1 MGVEYRYNSLED
13 FLTSTRLDVNG
24 LLDDGWG
31 ANFPVKGREI
41 EAAILFCDISNFS
54 GRTYDLSP
62 VETLIFVNNFF
73 AWITAEALRGRA
85 GIVDKYIGDEIMV
98 LFSTEFGS
106 EDPVLDALQTA
117 RFMAERDSLNFRP
130 HIGIAAGDVVIG
142 YVGTPL
148 KYNCSVFGR
157 PVAVAARCASVSGQG
172 LHSSR
177 IVLPAAIWND
187 REIGEVFPP
196 RRYKMPDGEVHESP
210 QSWNALDPI
219 TVEIKNMPDLEIVE
233 IVNEMYHMPT
243 LSTEDRARVSAE
255 ALKKEGSYARL
266 RYEFETKRSNKKAEG
281 DDSPRA

>member
-1 MGVEYRYNSLED
+1 MTVGCRYNSLED
-13 FLTSTRLDVNG
+13 FLISTRLDVNG

-31 ANFPVKGREI
+31 AWFPVKGREI

-117 RFMAERDSLNFRP
+117 RLMAERDSLNFRP

-148 KYNCSVFGR
+148 KYNCSVFGQ
-157 PVAVAARCASVSGQG
+157 PVAVAARCASVSGPG
-172 LHSSR
+172 FHSSR
-177 IVLPAAIWND
+177 IALPAAIWNG
-187 REIGEVFPP
+187 REIGEVFQP
-196 RRYKMPDGEVHESP
+196 RRYKMPDGEIHESP
-210 QSWNALDPI
+210 QPWMALDPRV
-219 TVEIKNMPDLEIVE
+219 VEIKNMPDLEIVE
-233 IVNEMYHMPT
+233 IVKEMFHMPT
-243 LSTEDRARVSAE
+243 QSAEDRARVAAE
-255 ALKKEGSYARL
+255 ALKKNGSYARL
-266 RYEFETKRSNKKAEG
+266 RYEFETKPSNKKFENC
-281 DDSPRA
+281 DRCN

>member
-13 FLTSTRLDVNG
+13 YITSTRLDVNG

-31 ANFPVKGREI
+31 AKFPVKGREI

-73 AWITAEALRGRA
+73 AWITAEALRGRP

-106 EDPVLDALQTA
+106 EDPLLDALQTA
-117 RFMAERDSLNFRP
+117 RFMAEQDSLSFRP
-130 HIGIAAGDVVIG
+130 HMGIAGGAVVIG

-157 PVAVAARCASVSGQG
+157 PVAVAARCASVKGSGV
-172 LHSSR
+172 HSSR
-177 IVLPAAIWND
+177 IVLPASLWNG
-187 REIGEVFPP
+187 REVGEVFPP
-196 RRYKMPDGEVHESP
+196 LRYKMPDGEVQERP
-210 QSWNALDPI
+210 QPWKALEPR
-219 TVEIKNMPDLEIVE
+219 TVEVKNMPDLEIIE
-233 IVNEMYHMPT
+233 IVNEFVHLPS
-243 LSTEDRARVSAE
+243 LSAEDRARVAAE
-255 ALKKEGSYARL
+255 ALKKEGSYARM
-266 RYEFETKRSNKKAEG
+266 RYGFETRKSNKTAGG
-281 DDSPRA
+281 DA